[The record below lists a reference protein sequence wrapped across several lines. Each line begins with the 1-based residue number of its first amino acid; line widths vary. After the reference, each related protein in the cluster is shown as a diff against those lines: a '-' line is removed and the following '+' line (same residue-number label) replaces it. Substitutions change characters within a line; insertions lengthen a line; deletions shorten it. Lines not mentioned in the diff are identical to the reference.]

1 MVLSSTWLRF
11 VAAFLWF
18 SVAGFAEQRP
28 LPSDQLG
35 PGKIKQYADLAL
47 DWERQYLRI
56 NTSNPPGNEIASA
69 RWFKQIFDSEG
80 IQNQIFEYKP
90 GRANIFAW
98 VRAEKATAK
107 PLILL
112 NHMDVVSS
120 DPTRWKVPPFSA
132 EIVDGVLYGR
142 GAQDMK
148 SIGLAQLVVVVM
160 LTREH
165 VALNRDIIFLAT
177 ADEEVED
184 EGSDWMVA
192 NHPELLRDAEYLLT
206 EGGEN
211 LLENG
216 KVRYVGIDSA
226 EKSPFW
232 LHITAKGRPGHGSRP
247 IAESAPN
254 ELVRALSKLV
264 AYKTELKVLPVTEAF
279 MKAMAPLET
288 GERARCFHDPQAAI
302 HDDTC
307 VQMITS
313 DPALNFL
320 FRNTV
325 SLTMFGGSEQTNV
338 IPGAA
343 WANVDVRLLPGEKPA
358 DFLALMR
365 RVVNEP
371 NVTIEPQDKKFRPAN
386 SSKLDTPLLAA
397 IKDVSGHYF
406 GAAPVVPRMT
416 SGYTENQIYREL
428 GITSYGFSPYA
439 TTAEEGATEHGDN
452 ERIRVEEVQRGWRVL
467 FDVVMKVSAAH

>member
-1 MVLSSTWLRF
+1 MFLSSTQGRLLT
-11 VAAFLWF
+11 VCLLL
-18 SVAGFAEQRP
+18 SSAGFAQQRP

-35 PGKIKQYADLAL
+35 PEKVKQYADLAL

-90 GRANIFAW
+90 GRANIIAW
-98 VRAEKATAK
+98 VRTNSATAK
-107 PLILL
+107 ALILL
-112 NHMDVVSS
+112 NHMDVVTS
-120 DPTRWKVPPFSA
+120 DPSRWKVPPFSA

-148 SIGLAQLVVVVM
+148 SIGLAQLVVMVI
-160 LTREH
+160 LKREH
-165 VALNRDIIFLAT
+165 IALNRDIIFLAT

-192 NHPELLRDAEYLLT
+192 NHPELLRNAEYLLT

-211 LLENG
+211 LLEG
-216 KVRYVGIDSA
+216 DKVQYVGIDSA

-247 IAESAPN
+247 IAESSPN
-254 ELVRALSKLV
+254 ELVRALNKLV
-264 AYKTELKVLPVTEAF
+264 AYKTELKVLPVTAAF

-288 GERARCFHDPQAAI
+288 GERARCFRDPQTAI
-302 HDDTC
+302 HDNTC

-313 DPALNFL
+313 DPSLNFL
-320 FRNTV
+320 FRNTI
-325 SLTMFGGSEQTNV
+325 SLTMFGGSQQTNV
-338 IPGAA
+338 IPGEA
-343 WANVDVRLLPGEKPA
+343 WANVDVRLLPGETPA
-358 DFLALMR
+358 DFLALIR
-365 RVVNEP
+365 KVVNEP
-371 NVTIEPQDKKFRPAN
+371 GVTVEPQDKKFRPAN
-386 SSKLDTPLLAA
+386 ASKLDTPLLAA

-428 GITSYGFSPYA
+428 GIMSYGFSPYA

-452 ERIRVEEVQRGWRVL
+452 ERIRVEEVRRGFRVL
-467 FDVVMKVSAAH
+467 YDVVMEVSAAK

>member
-1 MVLSSTWLRF
+1 MVLTAIGSRLLTAVLLLAPS
-11 VAAFLWF
+11 AIAQ
-18 SVAGFAEQRP
+18 QRP

-35 PGKIKQYADLAL
+35 PEKIKQYADQAV

-56 NTSNPPGNEIASA
+56 DTSNPPGNEISA
-69 RWFKQIFDSEG
+69 AHWFKQIFDAEG
-80 IQNQIFEYKP
+80 IQSQIFEYKP
-90 GRANIFAW
+90 GRANIIAW
-98 VRAEKATAK
+98 VRAGSATAK

-112 NHMDVVSS
+112 NHMDVVTSV
-120 DPTRWKVPPFSA
+120 PARWKVPPFSA
-132 EIVDGVLYGR
+132 EIQDGAIYAR

-148 SIGLAQLVVVVM
+148 SIGLAQLVVMVM
-160 LTREH
+160 LKREQ
-165 VALNRDIIFLAT
+165 VRLDRDIIFLGA

-192 NHPELLRDAEYLLT
+192 NHPELLRGAEYLLT

-211 LLENG
+211 LLQDG
-216 KVRYVGIDSA
+216 KVQYVGIDSA

-232 LHITAKGRPGHGSRP
+232 LHITAKGHPGHGSRP
-247 IAESAPN
+247 ISDSAPN

-264 AYKTELKVLPVTEAF
+264 AYRTELKVLPVTEAF

-288 GERARCFHDPQAAI
+288 GERARCFRDPQAAI
-302 HDDTC
+302 HDNTC
-307 VQMITS
+307 MQMITS
-313 DPALNFL
+313 DASLNFL

-325 SLTMFGGSEQTNV
+325 SLTMFGGSQQTNV
-338 IPGAA
+338 IPGEA

-365 RVVNEP
+365 KVIGEP
-371 NVTIEPQDKKFRPAN
+371 NVTVEPQDKKFRPAN
-386 SSKLDTPLLAA
+386 ASKLDTPLFAA
-397 IKDVSGHYF
+397 IKDVSAHYF
-406 GAAPVVPRMT
+406 GAAPVAPRMT

-452 ERIRVEEVQRGWRVL
+452 ERIRVEEIRRGFRVL
-467 FDVVMKVSAAH
+467 YDVVMEVSAGK